1 MSKEHEDKT
10 KMETALEDKENEA
23 PSLKK
28 FKIEALS
35 DQQSVALILKED
47 KQEIGDQ
54 QYDTIHHEEIAVG
67 RAPILAEEEIDAI
80 GSKFSV
86 EDECGL
92 VEVNEAVVS
101 FDNITVETE
110 NLLTELPTSQGNTFK
125 APKDKDNITE
135 EQVNQVEEE
144 EEDSEEELERSLAAE
159 MYEVTLEETLGI
171 GNGAVVEGAREVA
184 AEGEGE
190 SRQNKKQVYGE
201 EQTAGQG
208 EAEVDNVLQHRA
220 TEDDAA
226 RESLLQVDK
235 EFIETHQEEIKGK
248 QLQVEEAAL
257 RVEGEAEENEFFWEE
272 VVEDVEETH
281 NGGIACGI
289 VDNVARS
296 GKPEDEQEVE
306 EVDCTLVKCG
316 VKTDR
321 EKGSDTQLDQFE
333 QRSLD
338 QSRQLEKSN
347 ASTQHN
353 ADGTVSVSL
362 VQVQDAIAEDSFWEC
377 EDTEG
382 EQLREEVL
390 HEGTSGKELR
400 EEVREELG
408 MEGDQVGDLV
418 TILVQECTVLN
429 LDVVLEAPEI
439 FNIPGNFK
447 DHVPDEFSP
456 TPAKKTLKGSKK
468 RHSK

>member
-23 PSLKK
+23 PSVKKLKV
-28 FKIEALS
+28 EALS
-35 DQQSVALILKED
+35 GQQSAALIPKD
-47 KQEIGDQ
+47 DRQEFGDQ
-54 QYDTIHHEEIAVG
+54 RYDAIHHEEIAVG
-67 RAPILAEEEIDAI
+67 RAPILAEEEIDTI

-101 FDNITVETE
+101 LDNIS
-110 NLLTELPTSQGNTFK
+110 ELPTTEGNTFK
-125 APKDKDNITE
+125 APKDKDTITE
-135 EQVNQVEEE
+135 EQVTQVEEE

-171 GNGAVVEGAREVA
+171 GNAAVVEGGRGVA
-184 AEGEGE
+184 AEGEEG

-208 EAEVDNVLQHRA
+208 EAEVVNVLQHRA

-235 EFIETHQEEIKGK
+235 ELIETHQEEIKGK
-248 QLQVEEAAL
+248 QLQVEEVAL
-257 RVEGEAEENEFFWEE
+257 RVEGGAEENEFYWEE
-272 VVEDVEETH
+272 VIEDVEETH

-296 GKPEDEQEVE
+296 GRPEDEQEVE

-316 VKTDR
+316 VKMDR
-321 EKGSDTQLDQFE
+321 EKGSDTLTT
-333 QRSLD
+333 SLD
-338 QSRQLEKSN
+338 QSRQLEKSDAN
-347 ASTQHN
+347 MQHN

-362 VQVQDAIAEDSFWEC
+362 VQVQDAIAEDSLWEC
-377 EDTEG
+377 EDTDG
-382 EQLREEVL
+382 ERLREEVL
-390 HEGTSGKELR
+390 HEGTSGKESQ

-408 MEGDQVGDLV
+408 VEGDQAGDLV
-418 TILVQECTVLN
+418 TISVQECTVLN

-456 TPAKKTLKGSKK
+456 TPAKKTLKGSRKG
-468 RHSK
+468 RSK

>member
-1 MSKEHEDKT
+1 
-10 KMETALEDKENEA
+10 METALEDKENEA
-23 PSLKK
+23 PSAKK
-28 FKIEALS
+28 FKVEALS
-35 DQQSVALILKED
+35 DRQSVALILKED

-54 QYDTIHHEEIAVG
+54 PYDTIHHEEIAVR
-67 RAPILAEEEIDAI
+67 RAPILAEEEIDMI

-92 VEVNEAVVS
+92 VEAKEAVVS
-101 FDNITVETE
+101 LDNITVETE
-110 NLLTELPTSQGNTFK
+110 NLLTELPTSEGNTFK
-125 APKDKDNITE
+125 APKDKDTITE
-135 EQVNQVEEE
+135 EQVSPVEEE

-171 GNGAVVEGAREVA
+171 GSAAVVEGGRGVA
-184 AEGEGE
+184 AEGEEG
-190 SRQNKKQVYGE
+190 SRQNKKQVYRE

-208 EAEVDNVLQHRA
+208 EAEVVNVLQHRA

-235 EFIETHQEEIKGK
+235 ELIETHQEEIKGK
-248 QLQVEEAAL
+248 QLQVEEVAL
-257 RVEGEAEENEFFWEE
+257 RVEGGAEENEFYWEE
-272 VVEDVEETH
+272 VIEDVEETH

-296 GKPEDEQEVE
+296 GRPEDEQEVE

-316 VKTDR
+316 VKMDR
-321 EKGSDTQLDQFE
+321 EKGSDTLTT
-333 QRSLD
+333 SLD
-338 QSRQLEKSN
+338 QSRQLEKSDAN
-347 ASTQHN
+347 MQHN

-362 VQVQDAIAEDSFWEC
+362 VQVQDAIAEDSLWEC
-377 EDTEG
+377 EDTDG
-382 EQLREEVL
+382 ERLREEVL
-390 HEGTSGKELR
+390 HEGTSGKESQ

-408 MEGDQVGDLV
+408 VEEDQAGDLV
-418 TILVQECTVLN
+418 TISVQECTVLN

-456 TPAKKTLKGSKK
+456 TPAKKTLKGSRKG
-468 RHSK
+468 RSK

>member
-23 PSLKK
+23 PSMKK
-28 FKIEALS
+28 FKVEALS
-35 DQQSVALILKED
+35 DQQSAALIQKED
-47 KQEIGDQ
+47 NQEIGDQ
-54 QYDTIHHEEIAVG
+54 PYDTIHHKEIAVR
-67 RAPILAEEEIDAI
+67 RAPILAEEETDMI

-235 EFIETHQEEIKGK
+235 EFIEAQQEEIKGK

-289 VDNVARS
+289 VDNIARS

-316 VKTDR
+316 G
-321 EKGSDTQLDQFE
+321 KGSDTQLDQFE

-338 QSRQLEKSN
+338 QSRQLEKSD
-347 ASTQHN
+347 ASTKPN

-362 VQVQDAIAEDSFWEC
+362 VQVQDAIAEDSLWEC

-456 TPAKKTLKGSKK
+456 TPAKKTLKGSRK
-468 RHSK
+468 RRSK

>member
-1 MSKEHEDKT
+1 
-10 KMETALEDKENEA
+10 
-23 PSLKK
+23 
-28 FKIEALS
+28 
-35 DQQSVALILKED
+35 
-47 KQEIGDQ
+47 
-54 QYDTIHHEEIAVG
+54 
-67 RAPILAEEEIDAI
+67 
-80 GSKFSV
+80 
-86 EDECGL
+86 
-92 VEVNEAVVS
+92 
-101 FDNITVETE
+101 
-110 NLLTELPTSQGNTFK
+110 
-125 APKDKDNITE
+125 
-135 EQVNQVEEE
+135 
-144 EEDSEEELERSLAAE
+144 
-159 MYEVTLEETLGI
+159 VTLEETLGI

-235 EFIETHQEEIKGK
+235 EFIEAHQEKIKGK
-248 QLQVEEAAL
+248 QVQVEEAAL
-257 RVEGEAEENEFFWEE
+257 RVEGEVEENEFYWEE
-272 VVEDVEETH
+272 VIEDVGETH

-296 GKPEDEQEVE
+296 GKPEDEQDEQEVE

-321 EKGSDTQLDQFE
+321 EKSSDTQLDQLE
-333 QRSLD
+333 QRRLD

-468 RHSK
+468 RRSK